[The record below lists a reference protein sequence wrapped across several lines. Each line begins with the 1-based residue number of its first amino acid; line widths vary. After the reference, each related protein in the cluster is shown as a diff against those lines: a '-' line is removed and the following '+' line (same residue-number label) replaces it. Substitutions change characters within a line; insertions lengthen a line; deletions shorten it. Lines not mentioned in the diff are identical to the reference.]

1 MAIIRRQLSKIFE
14 PNTKG
19 KLVEPAVRAYRFA
32 PGSPVTL
39 ASDRIMT
46 IEQENVIDLISH
58 NEEEGYVALTIVD
71 HLEWDEENEKLLKLQ
86 DKINAY
92 LSFVES
98 GQIEKEYPLSKGKNI
113 HIQLNCMHEPN
124 EDGLRFLD
132 LIDPII
138 TGAGFKFEWEVLEI
152 EES

>member
-1 MAIIRRQLSKIFE
+1 
-14 PNTKG
+14 
-19 KLVEPAVRAYRFA
+19 
-32 PGSPVTL
+32 
-39 ASDRIMT
+39 MT